1 MSESYSSTLKRALC
15 EKSARAFGFSA
26 SDTPLADDCCKL
38 SFFSALVLF
47 GTSRKNGRISF
58 QSKNR
63 EVADLFFSMAAAF
76 YSLSPTEQNGAL
88 TLADD
93 EAFHRVLRA
102 ANAESV
108 GERYS
113 LPLSV
118 CGACQGYFLR
128 GAFLCTGTMANPEN
142 SHQLNLFCA
151 PYAEELLPTL
161 TEADY
166 NFRKSTRRKKS
177 YLYLKK
183 GSDIEDFL
191 ARIGA
196 ESFALELI
204 NREIER
210 SVRADVNRQNNFDT
224 ANISRSSLFLSRLD
238 DAIHTLS
245 ERDATESLPE
255 GLKEVI
261 RLRAAYPDDTLTELG
276 LRALPPLSKSGIHH
290 RVKKI
295 LNLATDKEF

>member
-1 MSESYSSTLKRALC
+1 MSESYSLNLKRALC

-26 SDTPLADDCCKL
+26 SDAPLADDCCKL
-38 SFFSALVLF
+38 SFFAALVLF
-47 GTSRKNGRISF
+47 GTKKRNGRIHFST
-58 QSKNR
+58 KIP
-63 EVADLFFSMAAAF
+63 EAADLFFSMAAAF
-76 YSLSPTEQNGAL
+76 YSLTPIETKGTL

-102 ANAESV
+102 ANVE
-108 GERYS
+108 ERNGAYS

-118 CGACQGYFLR
+118 CGACLGYFLR

-142 SHQLNLFCA
+142 SHQLNLFCD
-151 PYAEELLPTL
+151 PYADSLLPVL
-161 TEADY
+161 AESDY
-166 NFRKSTRRKKS
+166 NFRKSVRREKA

-224 ANISRSSLFLSRLD
+224 ANISRSSTFLSRLD

-245 ERDATESLPE
+245 ERGAIETLPE
-255 GLKEVI
+255 GLKEIV
-261 RLRAAYPDDTLTELG
+261 RLRTSYPDDTPTELG